1 MGIMTNIHKKII
13 TTAQNNLLYIVSSY
27 FSQEKYQS
35 TKFNPF
41 IICQPDEE
49 RKDKIIENYPVLS
62 YKYDE
67 PHIKYTK
74 FEYRQ
79 IQVLQMIMLTPR
91 IFIAL
96 TEEEI
101 ILWNDPLKIS
111 FPYFERFR
119 NNKNLEIRNKNLTKF
134 NDDLF
139 YLTYE
144 IFSKNENANDIGL
157 QFVLYS
163 AKKIINE
170 GKISELFFINKIEK
184 VFPIKDN
191 QVFVINGKN
200 MQIIDIIKKRIVK
213 TDNNLEYLDFD
224 ISYAKYLFNDLIL
237 LSSNKK
243 NKSIIYN
250 AETKSLLYFIE
261 DSIHTSFNLGLNK
274 VLVLGQ
280 KIKEILLLP
289 DMYVLSLDQYET
301 DIFNSLEY
309 KSFYPV
315 DDKRFLFI
323 NYKSK
328 KLKEVF
334 INELNELIITKE
346 ISFPNE
352 FINFCPFIYS
362 YENLTRLLCALFIC
376 RDQTYQIFNHE
387 LMNLIEGDEKEQT
400 FSSIKRLFLNFF
412 LIDKNYFKNYFND
425 KFLENKNNIENDY
438 TAYIPYSIIN
448 SNVNSTLNLGLYRNK
463 KLYELNTICNFFEP
477 NLKSEIINSN
487 DSKDIYIITLI
498 KNIFIFII
506 IAILS

>member
-144 IFSKNENANDIGL
+144 IVSKKENVTFL
-157 QFVLYS
+157 ERQL
-163 AKKIINE
+163 E
-170 GKISELFFINKIEK
+170 GKRPRF
-184 VFPIKDN
+184 
-191 QVFVINGKN
+191 
-200 MQIIDIIKKRIVK
+200 
-213 TDNNLEYLDFD
+213 
-224 ISYAKYLFNDLIL
+224 
-237 LSSNKK
+237 
-243 NKSIIYN
+243 
-250 AETKSLLYFIE
+250 SLR
-261 DSIHTSFNLGLNK
+261 K
-274 VLVLGQ
+274 
-280 KIKEILLLP
+280 
-289 DMYVLSLDQYET
+289 
-301 DIFNSLEY
+301 
-309 KSFYPV
+309 
-315 DDKRFLFI
+315 
-323 NYKSK
+323 
-328 KLKEVF
+328 
-334 INELNELIITKE
+334 
-346 ISFPNE
+346 
-352 FINFCPFIYS
+352 
-362 YENLTRLLCALFIC
+362 
-376 RDQTYQIFNHE
+376 
-387 LMNLIEGDEKEQT
+387 LIETYEIKPEKT
-400 FSSIKRLFLNFF
+400 
-412 LIDKNYFKNYFND
+412 
-425 KFLENKNNIENDY
+425 
-438 TAYIPYSIIN
+438 IN
-448 SNVNSTLNLGLYRNK
+448 LCEIVEELYK
-463 KLYELNTICNFFEP
+463 
-477 NLKSEIINSN
+477 
-487 DSKDIYIITLI
+487 
-498 KNIFIFII
+498 
-506 IAILS
+506 